1 MVKNVR
7 TLARSVLLAAAAAA
21 ASAPLATARAEFAN
35 PDGVAVIV
43 GNRNYVNDRV
53 PSVDFAHRD
62 AEAFKR
68 YVLDVLGYDP
78 ENIIDLRD
86 ATKVELETTF
96 GNEREHGGEG
106 DLWSYLNPEGGS
118 DVVVYYSG
126 HGVPGQKDGRGYLLP
141 SDAHADT
148 AEINGFP
155 IDVLYGNLAKLTEA
169 RSVTMYLDACFS
181 GDSPGGTLVRSASP
195 VYVEASLPVQTHG
208 RFTVLT
214 AASKAQLAS
223 WDEEAGHGA
232 FTHHLLDALYG
243 KGDRNQDGRVTARE
257 VKRYL
262 DRHMTRAVRRK
273 FKRRQRAS
281 LIGRTETVVAIASEG
296 TYPARPMLESAGDE
310 REGSK
315 TPGAGTAAGGPADG
329 ASETSPLPVELAAA
343 REMTLDL
350 VRADRTMVQ
359 RSLASLGFDVG
370 AADGKFGPR
379 TRGAIRDYQAANG
392 KPVTGFL
399 TRGEVDA
406 LVAAVADAERRE
418 AARRAEEARVAA
430 AARLERERLAEEE
443 ARRAEEERLARERLA
458 AEERGREKE
467 RRADEAAFALAE
479 QLDTIE
485 GFEQYRLTQPQG
497 RFLAD
502 AFRRETELREESA
515 RRELQ
520 ERLERERLAAEAKR
534 REEER
539 RREEARRAERAAHA
553 RAIRVATV
561 AAYDDYLRSHR
572 DSPGAAEIRGLRA
585 AAVRRAEERTP
596 GRTFRDCREC
606 PEMVVVP
613 AGSYLMGSPR
623 TEMGRSD
630 DEGPQRR
637 VSISEP
643 LAVGRYEVTFAEW
656 ESCFR
661 AGACKRNPDDQGW
674 GKGRRPVVGV
684 RWKDARAYVKWLS
697 RKTGEPYRL
706 LTEAEWEYAARAGST
721 SRYSWGRK
729 VGKGRANCS
738 GCKSEWDGQKRT
750 APVGSFPPNPFGLH
764 DVHGNVWEWTEDCWR
779 KTYEGAPVDGSAY
792 LAAEF
797 GGKCVFRTLR
807 GGSWLNRP
815 WSMRS
820 ANRSGIAYA
829 IHRNVGLRVARDFD

>member
-1 MVKNVR
+1 MLKIAR
-7 TLARSVLLAAAAAA
+7 TLASSLVLAASGAAALVPVA
-21 ASAPLATARAEFAN
+21 AARAEFAN

-53 PSVDFAHRD
+53 PAVDYAYRD

-86 ATKVELETTF
+86 ATKAKLEMAF
-96 GNEREHGGEG
+96 GNEREHGYKG
-106 DLWSYLNPEGGS
+106 LVWRYLSPQGGS
-118 DVVVYYSG
+118 DVVVFYSG
-126 HGVPGQKDGRGYLLP
+126 HGVPGLKDGRGYLLP
-141 SDAHADT
+141 TDAHVDT
-148 AEINGFP
+148 AEINGYP
-155 IDVLYGNLAKLTEA
+155 IDVLYGNLAKLAEA
-169 RSVTMYLDACFS
+169 RSVTVYLDACFS
-181 GDSPGGTLVRSASP
+181 GDSHRGVLVRSASP
-195 VYVEASLPVQTHG
+195 VYLQANIPAAVDG

-214 AASKAQLAS
+214 AASQTQLAS
-223 WDEEAGHGA
+223 WDESAGHGM

-243 KGDRNQDGRVTARE
+243 KGDRDRDGRVTARE

-262 DRHMTRAVRRK
+262 DHHMTRAARRLYG
-273 FKRRQRAS
+273 REQEAS
-281 LIGRTETVVAIASEG
+281 LRGASETVVASASEG
-296 TYPARPMLESAGDE
+296 GFPARPLLDTVVVAPDDPEPVGGGTRVGDAAGDTKDASL
-310 REGSK
+310 GS
-315 TPGAGTAAGGPADG
+315 
-329 ASETSPLPVELAAA
+329 VELAAA

-370 AADGKFGPR
+370 PADGKFGPR

-392 KPVTGFL
+392 TQVTGFL

-430 AARLERERLAEEE
+430 VARLERERLAEEE
-443 ARRAEEERLARERLA
+443 ARRAGEERLARERLA

-585 AAVRRAEERTP
+585 AALRRAEERTP
-596 GRTFRDCREC
+596 GRKFRDCREC

-697 RKTGEPYRL
+697 RKTGKPYRL

-797 GGKCVFRTLR
+797 GGKCVFRALR

-829 IHRNVGLRVARDFD
+829 IHRNVGLRVARDFE